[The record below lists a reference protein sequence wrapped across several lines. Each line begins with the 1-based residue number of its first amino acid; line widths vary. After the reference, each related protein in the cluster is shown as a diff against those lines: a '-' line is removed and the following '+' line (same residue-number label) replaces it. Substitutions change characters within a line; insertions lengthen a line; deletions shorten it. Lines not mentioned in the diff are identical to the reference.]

1 LRVIGKTMINRIK
14 TLLSGAGGQT
24 SDATPSHSFAELQV
38 AAAALLVEAAQMDTD
53 FDTAE
58 RRKILD
64 LVRARFELTE
74 AEAESLLELADH
86 KVANASQLYS
96 FTRVVKDNFDH
107 DERVELIEML
117 WEVVYVDG
125 TLHDLEAS
133 LIRRVAGLIY
143 VPDRESGAA
152 RKRALSKLG
161 LEG

>member
-1 LRVIGKTMINRIK
+1 MINRIK
-14 TLLSGAGGQT
+14 TLLSGGAGQT
-24 SDATPSHSFAELQV
+24 QETASRHSFAELQV
-38 AAAALLVEAAQMDTD
+38 AAAALLVEAAQMDAD
-53 FDTAE
+53 FDAAE

-74 AEAESLLELADH
+74 TEAESLLELADH

-96 FTRVVKDNFDH
+96 FTRVVKDNFNH
-107 DERVELIEML
+107 EERVELIEML
-117 WEVVYVDG
+117 WEVVYADG

-133 LIRRVAGLIY
+133 LMRRIAGLIY

-161 LEG
+161 LAG

>member
-1 LRVIGKTMINRIK
+1 MIPRAMINRIK
-14 TLLSGAGGQT
+14 ALLKAGT
-24 SDATPSHSFAELQV
+24 DAGPVAPARHAFGDLQV
-38 AAAALLVEAAQMDTD
+38 AAAALLVEAAEMDSS
-53 FDTAE
+53 FDE
-58 RRKILD
+58 RERAKVLD

-107 DERVELIEML
+107 EERVELMEML
-117 WEVVYVDG
+117 WEVVYSDG

-133 LIRRVAGLIY
+133 LMRRIAGLIY

-161 LEG
+161 LAG

>member
-1 LRVIGKTMINRIK
+1 MINRIK
-14 TLLSGAGGQT
+14 TLLSGSAGQPV
-24 SDATPSHSFAELQV
+24 DAPARHSFAELQV
-38 AAAALLVEAAQMDTD
+38 AAAALLVEAAQMDAD
-53 FDTAE
+53 FGAAE

-96 FTRVVKDNFDH
+96 FTRVIKDSFDH
-107 DERVELIEML
+107 EERVELMEML
-117 WEVVYVDG
+117 WEVVYSDG

-133 LIRRVAGLIY
+133 LMRRIAGLIY

-161 LEG
+161 LAG

>member
-1 LRVIGKTMINRIK
+1 MRVIGKTMINRIK
-14 TLLSGAGGQT
+14 TLLSA
-24 SDATPSHSFAELQV
+24 SARKTPESTERHSFADLQV
-38 AAAALLVEAAQMDTD
+38 AAAALLVEAAQMDAD
-53 FDTAE
+53 FDAVE

-74 AEAESLLELADH
+74 VEAESLLELADH

-107 DERVELIEML
+107 EERVELIEML
-117 WEVVYVDG
+117 WEVVYADG

-133 LIRRVAGLIY
+133 LMRRIAGLIF

-161 LEG
+161 LAG

>member
-1 LRVIGKTMINRIK
+1 MINRIK
-14 TLLSGAGGQT
+14 RLLSGSGGQAP
-24 SDATPSHSFAELQV
+24 DAPARHSFADLQI
-38 AAAALLVEAAQMDTD
+38 AAAALLVEAAQMDAN
-53 FDTAE
+53 FDVAE
-58 RRKILD
+58 RTKILD

-74 AEAESLLELADH
+74 AEAQSLLELASD
-86 KVANASQLYS
+86 KVASASQLYG

-107 DERVELIEML
+107 EERVELIEML
-117 WEVVYVDG
+117 WEVVYADG

-133 LIRRVAGLIY
+133 LLRRITGLIY